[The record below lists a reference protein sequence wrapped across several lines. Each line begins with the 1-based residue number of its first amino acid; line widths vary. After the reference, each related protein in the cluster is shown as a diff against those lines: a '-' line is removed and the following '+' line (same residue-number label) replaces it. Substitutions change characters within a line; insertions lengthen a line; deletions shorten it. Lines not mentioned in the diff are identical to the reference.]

1 MTARRCARRRSGQA
15 ASSRPAGIVGPR
27 PGRGDG
33 CSVFSY
39 AAKVLTFRAGR
50 VRPCSVGRLRCD
62 RTGAGLSRL
71 RVSGLRCRGRD
82 CQCLPSRCRS
92 LSARASL
99 TVGNRVDTCGGGR
112 AATSFTDRA
121 ESVTS
126 LARGPLPSVQ
136 TLGAARVTRTAIPK
150 GLQILMKMSRSVGAA
165 TDGPGRRP
173 GADAG
178 AGDDRRRIHAGP
190 WRDKTAPQC
199 NGDCP
204 GQRRIYRSRLR
215 TGTDGV
221 Q

>member
-1 MTARRCARRRSGQA
+1 MRPTSRGSASARPRASCQQPFPTSPGQEWSRLWRRRRARRRRCARRRSGQA

-39 AAKVLTFRAGR
+39 AARVLTFRAGR

-62 RTGAGLSRL
+62 RRGAGLSRL
-71 RVSGLRCRGRD
+71 RVSGLRSRGRD

-126 LARGPLPSVQ
+126 LARG
-136 TLGAARVTRTAIPK
+136 TAPF
-150 GLQILMKMSRSVGAA
+150 
-165 TDGPGRRP
+165 GPDPRRRP
-173 GADAG
+173 CDAN
-178 AGDDRRRIHAGP
+178 RHT
-190 WRDKTAPQC
+190 KKV
-199 NGDCP
+199 
-204 GQRRIYRSRLR
+204 YKF
-215 TGTDGV
+215 
-221 Q
+221 